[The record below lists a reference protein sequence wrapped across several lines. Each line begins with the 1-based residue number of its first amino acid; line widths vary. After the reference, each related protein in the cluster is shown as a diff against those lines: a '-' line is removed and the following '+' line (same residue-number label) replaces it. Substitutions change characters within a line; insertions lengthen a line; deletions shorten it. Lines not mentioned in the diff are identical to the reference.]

1 MIKLQTFRIEL
12 GILFSN
18 YIKRFDMRTTVK
30 FEAFCF
36 RFLGLPDWRRISAIG
51 CIFNLQPH
59 WDWMICLRLAAFTRS
74 STGLF
79 YYAILAQ
86 GGSFNCC
93 SSVLKGEDM
102 NNNTDTLRFW
112 LLGHG
117 HKDNPWSASRLIQ
130 LYFLV
135 VYYLPLALLHPY
147 AAATP
152 YQDTGWLFTP
162 LMMYFSAVWRP

>member
-1 MIKLQTFRIEL
+1 
-12 GILFSN
+12 
-18 YIKRFDMRTTVK
+18 MRNTVK

-59 WDWMICLRLAAFTRS
+59 WDWMICLRLAAFTRL

-79 YYAILAQ
+79 YYAILVQ
-86 GGSFNCC
+86 GESFNCC
-93 SSVLKGEDM
+93 SSALKGEDM

-117 HKDNPWSASRLIQ
+117 HKDNPWSASRLIWFNNII
-130 LYFLV
+130 LLCNITACFTASIRCCNALSRYRLV
-135 VYYLPLALLHPY
+135 VYPTY
-147 AAATP
+147 
-152 YQDTGWLFTP
+152 DVF
-162 LMMYFSAVWRP
+162 FSCLEAIGDSP